1 MRISDLEFRRVRFR
15 STRDRPIGSA
25 PALRTIIYRMLSA
38 EPLERLAPAIVAI
51 DLRMADI
58 QCVGF
63 YQDLLQ
69 VALPITSSY
78 RCGYCPPGISTINL
92 SESGVRLT
100 WHDSREL
107 ARASMATGRAYVG
120 HPVTNAHPL

>member
-1 MRISDLEFRRVRFR
+1 
-15 STRDRPIGSA
+15 
-25 PALRTIIYRMLSA
+25 MLSA

-63 YQDLLQ
+63 FQDLLQ
-69 VALPITSSY
+69 GALLITSSY
-78 RCGYCPPGISTINL
+78 RCGYCPSGISTINP

-100 WHDSREL
+100 WHASREL
-107 ARASMATGRAYVG
+107 GRASTGAPEIIASSVEPGATLPMRSPHAGSDRKRQRLNSSHSCA
-120 HPVTNAHPL
+120 TRMQS

>member
-1 MRISDLEFRRVRFR
+1 MGVDADDVGV
-15 STRDRPIGSA
+15 TRDRPIGAA

-63 YQDLLQ
+63 FQDLLQ
-69 VALPITSSY
+69 GALLITSSY
-78 RCGYCPPGISTINL
+78 RCGYCPSGISTINP
-92 SESGVRLT
+92 SEKI
-100 WHDSREL
+100 
-107 ARASMATGRAYVG
+107 GRAHVRT
-120 HPVTNAHPL
+120 PVTNANPVCRL

>member
-1 MRISDLEFRRVRFR
+1 M
-15 STRDRPIGSA
+15 GAA

-63 YQDLLQ
+63 FQDLLQ
-69 VALPITSSY
+69 GALLITSSY
-78 RCGYCPPGISTINL
+78 RCGYCTSGISTINP

-100 WHDSREL
+100 WPASRERSTERRVRKECVSPWRFRWSP
-107 ARASMATGRAYVG
+107 AQTKT
-120 HPVTNAHPL
+120 HN

>member
-63 YQDLLQ
+63 FQDLLQ
-69 VALPITSSY
+69 GALLITSSY
-78 RCGYCPPGISTINL
+78 RCGYCPSGISTIKP

-100 WHDSREL
+100 WHASREL
-107 ARASMATGRAYVG
+107 GRASTGDRKSV
-120 HPVTNAHPL
+120 V